1 MSEALYGGIRLCGRI
16 LTLNH
21 WNLTYFALSLK
32 KDLFIR
38 RNFHQLTSISPE
50 QLFNFVEKYDVCECL
65 LGSYFEVDLWKSIDA
80 EKVWYDR
87 ILDACSQ
94 FSRFFLMATF
104 KSPENAKWRD
114 LLSVYWV
121 EFRVS
126 LQNMFKF
133 VMYYI
138 SDNLIFQHFE
148 VLNTTMVQIE
158 IIVKYMT
165 WNPIIT
171 NGSN

>member
-21 WNLTYFALSLK
+21 WNLTYIALSLK
-32 KDLFIR
+32 KDLAIR

-50 QLFNFVEKYDVCECL
+50 QLSNFVEKYDVCECL
-65 LGSYFEVDLWKSIDA
+65 LGLYFEVDLWKSIDA
-80 EKVWYDR
+80 EKVSYDR

-114 LLSVYWV
+114 LLSLYWV

-126 LQNMFKF
+126 LKICL
-133 VMYYI
+133 VCYV